1 MEDNNQ
7 LTKEMMRKAVLAIR
21 VSEGVVGKSGM
32 RVVKSE
38 LNRLSTADV
47 AVVWYGVYRLLRG
60 DEWPEGGLVTDDVR
74 QMAYFIAAL
83 VQYVPWPEHAE
94 MLAKLGIK
102 KS

>member
-1 MEDNNQ
+1 MENTNQ
-7 LTKEMMRKAVLAIR
+7 LTKEMMRKAVLAVR
-21 VSEGVVGKSGM
+21 VSEAVVGKSGM

-60 DEWPEGGLVTDDVR
+60 DGWPEGGLVTDDVR

-83 VQYVPWPEHAE
+83 VQYVPWPEHTE